1 MRAGFRPGV
10 TQVTGIRATGI
21 PRVIGIRVTA
31 ILLPVTGIPATGVQ
45 GTETITPAVKTI
57 TRGICLPTHSPHTD
71 MGPGNCI
78 QAILGIRR

>member
-1 MRAGFRPGV
+1 MHLSVKWAFQEMRAGPGV

-31 ILLPVTGIPATGVQ
+31 ILPVTEIPATGVQ

-57 TRGICLPTHSPHTD
+57 TRGT
-71 MGPGNCI
+71 
-78 QAILGIRR
+78 